1 MIIKYLIFISIQ
13 YLHLHMRFFLLT
25 FFMLTASLALSQRC
39 GGGIFTFEIV
49 NPEKEEITVT
59 VYPLDDAYAQEFKN
73 RYCSGGCELSEE
85 EGKKWRSI
93 VHLQRSTKR
102 KDFFPLYEETKVR
115 QNKLDFVTYEMAY
128 EPRVILF
135 EGEKTGKRLFITAN
149 IHGGCDHSIT
159 IKWNTEQPILI
170 PYGQ

>member
-1 MIIKYLIFISIQ
+1 
-13 YLHLHMRFFLLT
+13 MRTLLFVLMVFT
-25 FFMLTASLALSQRC
+25 TYYSFSQRC
-39 GGGIFTFEIV
+39 GSGIFTFHID
-49 NPEKEEITVT
+49 NPEKEEITIT
-59 VYPLDDAYAQEFKN
+59 VYPLDNTYAQEFKN

-85 EGKKWRSI
+85 EGKNWRSI

-115 QNKLDFVTYEMAY
+115 QNKVDFVTYEMAY

-149 IHGGCDHSIT
+149 IHGGCDHSRT
-159 IKWNTEQPILI
+159 IKWNTEQPLLL

>member
-1 MIIKYLIFISIQ
+1 MRIILTICSFLIAF
-13 YLHLHMRFFLLT
+13 H
-25 FFMLTASLALSQRC
+25 SLAQRC
-39 GGGIFTFEIV
+39 GGGVFSFEII

-59 VYPLDDAYAQEFKN
+59 VYPLDNTYEKEFKN

-93 VHLQRSTKR
+93 LHTQRSTKR

-115 QNKLDFVTYEMAY
+115 QNKVDFVTYEMAY

-149 IHGGCDHSIT
+149 IHGGCDYSRT
-159 IKWNTEQPILI
+159 IKWNTEQPLLI

>member
-1 MIIKYLIFISIQ
+1 
-13 YLHLHMRFFLLT
+13 MRTLL
-25 FFMLTASLALSQRC
+25 LVLLVVSTAYSFGQRC

-59 VYPLDDAYAQEFKN
+59 VYPLDNAYAQEFKN

-93 VHLQRSTKR
+93 VHMQRSTKR
-102 KDFFPLYEETKVR
+102 KDFFPLYEETKVKK
-115 QNKLDFVTYEMAY
+115 NKVDFVTYEMAH
-128 EPRVILF
+128 EPRIILF
-135 EGEKTGKRLFITAN
+135 EGEKSGKRLFIAAN
-149 IHGGCDHSIT
+149 IHGGCDHSRT
-159 IKWNTEQPILI
+159 IKWNTDQPQLV

>member
-1 MIIKYLIFISIQ
+1 
-13 YLHLHMRFFLLT
+13 MRALLLVL
-25 FFMLTASLALSQRC
+25 MVVSTAYSFGQRC

-59 VYPLDDAYAQEFKN
+59 VYPLDNAYAREFKN

-93 VHLQRSTKR
+93 VHMQRSTKR
-102 KDFFPLYEETKVR
+102 KDFFPLYEETKVKK
-115 QNKLDFVTYEMAY
+115 NKVDFVTYEMAY

-149 IHGGCDHSIT
+149 IHGGCDHSRT

>member
-25 FFMLTASLALSQRC
+25 FFMLTASLAYSQRC
-39 GGGIFTFEIV
+39 GSGIFTFHID
-49 NPEKEEITVT
+49 NPEKEEITIT
-59 VYPLDDAYAQEFKN
+59 VYPLDNTYAQEFKN
-73 RYCSGGCELSEE
+73 RYCSGGCELYEE

-102 KDFFPLYEETKVR
+102 KDFFPLYEETKVK
-115 QNKLDFVTYEMAY
+115 QNKVDFVTYEMAY

-149 IHGGCDHSIT
+149 IHGGCDYSRT
-159 IKWNTEQPILI
+159 IKWNTEQPLLL

>member
-25 FFMLTASLALSQRC
+25 FFMVTASLAHSQRC

-59 VYPLDDAYAQEFKN
+59 VYPLDNAYAQEFKN

-102 KDFFPLYEETKVR
+102 KDFFPLYEETKVKK
-115 QNKLDFVTYEMAY
+115 NKVDFVTYEMAY

-149 IHGGCDHSIT
+149 IHGGCDHSRT